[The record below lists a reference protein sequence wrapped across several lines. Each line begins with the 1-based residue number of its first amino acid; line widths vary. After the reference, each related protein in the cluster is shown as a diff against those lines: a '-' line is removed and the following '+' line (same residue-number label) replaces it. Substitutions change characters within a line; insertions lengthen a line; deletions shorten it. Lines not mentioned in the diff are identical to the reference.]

1 MKSRDERLVENE
13 LLFRKVNE
21 RIVEL
26 GDQPGD
32 EFKIVCECASEDC
45 TQLVVLRADEYLRV
59 RKHPDRFIVLPGHEV
74 ASLEDVVE
82 NSGGHLVVEKH
93 SELLEAVGA
102 P

>member
-1 MKSRDERLVENE
+1 MRSRDERLVENE

-26 GDQPGD
+26 GDQSGD
-32 EFKIVCECASEDC
+32 ELEIVCECASEDC
-45 TQLVVLRADEYLRV
+45 TQLVVLQVAEYQRV
-59 RKHPDRFIVLPGHEV
+59 RRHPDRFIVLPGHEV

-82 NSGGHLVVEKH
+82 TNGRYLVVEKH

-102 P
+102 Q